1 MANTIRRWWV
11 FYRELALRHFYVVA
25 CGSYRIL
32 SCGLLCFAYAVFGSV
47 NNEWSKC
54 MNKEQIKGDMA
65 QLKGKLKQAFGK
77 LTDNDIML
85 YEGKRDQFVGRVV
98 ELQGIA
104 KEEAEKQI
112 KELEVATGC
121 HSSSKAA

>member
-1 MANTIRRWWV
+1 
-11 FYRELALRHFYVVA
+11 
-25 CGSYRIL
+25 
-32 SCGLLCFAYAVFGSV
+32 
-47 NNEWSKC
+47 
-54 MNKEQIKGDMA
+54 MNKEQIKGDMT
-65 QLKGKLKQAFGK
+65 QLTGKLKQAFGK